1 MNVDFNDLTPN
12 TPDMGFIEQKA
23 AVKPYFCN
31 LYEVTLLPHDG
42 GY

>member
-1 MNVDFNDLTPN
+1 MNVDFYDLDPKD
-12 TPDMGFIEQKA
+12 PDMSGHDQKT